1 LHTQPKSENADGAFS
16 FFSKYENNHCQNRVE
31 MKVPKINLKELDEA
45 KKQNQKERL
54 AFLDFYA
61 QWIKKKRFKP
71 KPSQPAKKGKKTA

>member
-1 LHTQPKSENADGAFS
+1 
-16 FFSKYENNHCQNRVE
+16 